1 MRWLV
6 SILAVFSVTAIADQ
20 AQIEKAITGINPMIQ
35 IESVKPIDETPFF
48 EVTLKTGERIYTDS
62 TGSHFVA
69 GDLYQVGSG
78 GVKNLTDIGR
88 RADRQELLGQL
99 DESTLIVFSPKGE
112 VKHRLL
118 VFTDIDCGYCR
129 RLHSEIEQLQENG
142 VEVRYAAFPR
152 AGVGS
157 DAYNKYVSVY
167 CAKDQNETMTLAKQG
182 ETPEVVTCDNPVAD
196 QYQLGQKLG
205 ITGTPT
211 LIFEDG
217 EMQPGY
223 APWKELLKRMNQ
235 QGS

>member
-20 AQIEKAITGINPMIQ
+20 ALIEKAITGINPMIQ
-35 IESVKPIDETPFF
+35 IESVKPIDETPFV

-99 DESTLIVFSPKGE
+99 HESTLIVFSPKGE

-152 AGVGS
+152 AGIGS
-157 DAYNKYVSVY
+157 DSYNKYVSVY

-182 ETPEVVTCDNPVAD
+182 ETPEVATCDNPVAD
-196 QYQLGQKLG
+196 QYKLGQKLG

-235 QGS
+235 QDS

>member
-62 TGSHFVA
+62 TGYHFVA

-157 DAYNKYVSVY
+157 DSYNKYVSVY

-182 ETPEVVTCDNPVAD
+182 ETPEVATCDNPVAD
-196 QYQLGQKLG
+196 QYKLGQKLG

>member
-6 SILAVFSVTAIADQ
+6 SILALFSVTAIADQ

-152 AGVGS
+152 AGIGS
-157 DAYNKYVSVY
+157 DSYNKYVSVY

-182 ETPEVVTCDNPVAD
+182 ETPAVATCDNPVAD

>member
-6 SILAVFSVTAIADQ
+6 SILALFSVTAIADQ

-62 TGSHFVA
+62 TGSYFVA

-157 DAYNKYVSVY
+157 DSYNKYVSVY

-182 ETPEVVTCDNPVAD
+182 ETPEVATCDNPVAD
-196 QYQLGQKLG
+196 QYKLGQKLG

>member
-6 SILAVFSVTAIADQ
+6 SLLALFSVTVIADQ
-20 AQIEKAITGINPMIQ
+20 AQIEKAITGINSMIE
-35 IESVKPIDETPFF
+35 IKSVKPIDDTPFY

-69 GDLYQVGSG
+69 GDLYQVDIGS
-78 GVKNLTDIGR
+78 VKNLTDIGR
-88 RADRQELLGQL
+88 RADLRELVSQI
-99 DESTLIVFSPKGE
+99 DESELIIFSPKGE

-157 DAYNKYVSVY
+157 DSYKKYVSVF
-167 CAKDQNETMTLAKQG
+167 CAKDQNVSMTLAKAG
-182 ETPEVVTCDNPVAD
+182 KMPEPATCDNPVAD
-196 QYQLGQKLG
+196 QYKLGQKLG

>member
-6 SILAVFSVTAIADQ
+6 AILAVFSVTASADQ
-20 AQIEKAITGINPMIQ
+20 EQIEKTIMGINPMIQ

-48 EVTLKTGERIYTDS
+48 EVTLKTGERIYTDA
-62 TGSHFVA
+62 TGSYFVA

-88 RADRQELLGQL
+88 RADRKELLGQL
-99 DESTLIVFSPKGE
+99 DESTLIVFSSNGE

-157 DAYNKYVSVY
+157 DSYSKYVSVY
-167 CAKDQNETMTLAKQG
+167 CAKDQNATMTLAKQG
-182 ETPEVVTCDNPVAD
+182 ETPELATCDNPVAD

-211 LIFEDG
+211 LIFENG

>member
-6 SILAVFSVTAIADQ
+6 SILALFSVTAIADQ

-157 DAYNKYVSVY
+157 DSYNKYVSVY

-182 ETPEVVTCDNPVAD
+182 ETPEVATCDNPVAD
-196 QYQLGQKLG
+196 QYKLGQKLG

>member
-6 SILAVFSVTAIADQ
+6 SLLALFSVTVIADQ
-20 AQIEKAITGINPMIQ
+20 AQIEKAITGINSMIQ
-35 IESVKPIDETPFF
+35 IQSVKPIDDTPFY

-69 GDLYQVGSG
+69 GDLYQVDIGS
-78 GVKNLTDIGR
+78 VKNLTDVGR
-88 RADRQELLGQL
+88 RADLRELVSKI
-99 DESTLIVFSPKGE
+99 DESKLIIFSPKGE
-112 VKHRLL
+112 VKHSLL

-157 DAYNKYVSVY
+157 DSYKKYVSVY
-167 CAKDQNETMTLAKQG
+167 CAKDQNVTMTLAKAG
-182 ETPEVVTCDNPVAD
+182 KMPDPATCDNPVAD
-196 QYQLGQKLG
+196 QYKLGQKLG

>member
-6 SILAVFSVTAIADQ
+6 SLLAVFSVAAIADQ
-20 AQIEKAITGINPMIQ
+20 EQIKKAITGINPMIQ
-35 IESVKPIDETPFF
+35 IESVKPIDDSPFF
-48 EVTLKTGERIYTDS
+48 EVTLKTGERIYTNA

-69 GDLYQVGSG
+69 GDLYQVGTG
-78 GVKNLTDIGR
+78 GVKNLTDVGR

-99 DESTLIVFSPKGE
+99 DESSLIVFSPKGE

-142 VEVRYAAFPR
+142 VEVSYAAFPR

-157 DAYNKYVSVY
+157 DSYNKYVSVY
-167 CAKDQNETMTLAKQG
+167 CAKDQNATMTLAKQG
-182 ETPEVVTCDNPVAD
+182 ETPEVATCDNPVAD

>member
-20 AQIEKAITGINPMIQ
+20 AQIEKAITGINQMIQ
-35 IESVKPIDETPFF
+35 IESVKPINDTPFF
-48 EVTLKTGERIYTDS
+48 EVTLKTGERIYTDA

-99 DESTLIVFSPKGE
+99 DESTLIVFPPNGE

-157 DAYNKYVSVY
+157 DSYNKYVSVY
-167 CAKDQNETMTLAKQG
+167 CAKDQNATMTDL
-182 ETPEVVTCDNPVAD
+182 
-196 QYQLGQKLG
+196 
-205 ITGTPT
+205 
-211 LIFEDG
+211 
-217 EMQPGY
+217 
-223 APWKELLKRMNQ
+223 R
-235 QGS
+235 

>member
-6 SILAVFSVTAIADQ
+6 SILALFSVTAIADQ

-69 GDLYQVGSG
+69 GDLYQVGSD

-99 DESTLIVFSPKGE
+99 HESTLIVFSPKGE

-152 AGVGS
+152 AGIGS
-157 DAYNKYVSVY
+157 DSYNKYVSVY

-182 ETPEVVTCDNPVAD
+182 ETPEVATCDNPVAD
-196 QYQLGQKLG
+196 QYKLGQKLG

-223 APWKELLKRMNQ
+223 APWKELLKRINQ

>member
-1 MRWLV
+1 MRWLALVFTLV
-6 SILAVFSVTAIADQ
+6 SITVTADEARIKQ
-20 AQIEKAITGINPMIQ
+20 AITGINPMIQ
-35 IESVKPIDETPFF
+35 IESVSAIDQTPFF
-48 EVTLKTGERIYTDS
+48 EVTLTTGERIYTDAA
-62 TGSHFVA
+62 GSHFIA
-69 GDLYQVGSG
+69 GDLYQVSAG

-88 RADRQELLGQL
+88 RTDRQALLNGL
-99 DESTLIVFSPKGE
+99 DESKLVVFSPSGE

-129 RLHSEIEQLQENG
+129 RLHSEIEQLLENG

-157 DAYNKYVSVY
+157 ESYTKYVSVY
-167 CAKDQNETMTLAKQG
+167 CAKDPNGAMTRAKQG
-182 ETPEVVTCDNPVAD
+182 ETPDGATCDNPIAD

-211 LIFEDG
+211 LIFESG

-223 APWKELLKRMNQ
+223 APWQDLLKRMNQ
-235 QGS
+235 LGS

>member
-6 SILAVFSVTAIADQ
+6 SLLAVFSVAAIADQ
-20 AQIEKAITGINPMIQ
+20 EQIKKAITGINPMIQ
-35 IESVKPIDETPFF
+35 IESVKPIDDSPFF
-48 EVTLKTGERIYTDS
+48 EVTLKTGERIYTNA

-69 GDLYQVGSG
+69 GDLYQVGTG
-78 GVKNLTDIGR
+78 GVKNLTDVGR

-99 DESTLIVFSPKGE
+99 DESSLIVFSPKGE

-129 RLHSEIEQLQENG
+129 RLHNEIEQLQENG
-142 VEVRYAAFPR
+142 VEVSYAAFPR

-157 DAYNKYVSVY
+157 ESYNKYVSVY
-167 CAKDQNETMTLAKQG
+167 CAKDQNAMMTLAKQG
-182 ETPEVVTCDNPVAD
+182 ETPEVATCDNPVAD

>member
-6 SILAVFSVTAIADQ
+6 SLLALFSVTVIADQ
-20 AQIEKAITGINPMIQ
+20 AQIEKAITGINSMIE
-35 IESVKPIDETPFF
+35 IKSVKPIDDTPFY

-69 GDLYQVGSG
+69 GDLYQVDIGS
-78 GVKNLTDIGR
+78 VKNLTDIGR
-88 RADRQELLGQL
+88 RADLRELVSQI
-99 DESTLIVFSPKGE
+99 DESELIIFSPKGQ

-157 DAYNKYVSVY
+157 DSYKKYVSVF
-167 CAKDQNETMTLAKQG
+167 CAKDQNVSMTLAKAG
-182 ETPEVVTCDNPVAD
+182 KMPEPATCDNPVAD
-196 QYQLGQKLG
+196 QYKLGQKLG

>member
-6 SILAVFSVTAIADQ
+6 SILVVFSVTAIADQ
-20 AQIEKAITGINPMIQ
+20 AQIEKAITGINQMIQ
-35 IESVKPIDETPFF
+35 IESVKPINDTPFF
-48 EVTLKTGERIYTDS
+48 EVTLKTGERIYTDA

-88 RADRQELLGQL
+88 RADRQGLLGQL
-99 DESTLIVFSPKGE
+99 DESTLIVFPPNGE

-157 DAYNKYVSVY
+157 DSYNKYVSVY
-167 CAKDQNETMTLAKQG
+167 CAKDQNATMTLAKQG
-182 ETPEVVTCDNPVAD
+182 ETPEVATCDNPVAD

-211 LIFEDG
+211 LIFENG

-223 APWKELLKRMNQ
+223 VPWKELLRRMNQ

>member
-6 SILAVFSVTAIADQ
+6 SLLAVFSVTAIADQ

-35 IESVKPIDETPFF
+35 IESVKPIDQTPFF

-99 DESTLIVFSPKGE
+99 DQSTLIVFSPKGE

-142 VEVRYAAFPR
+142 IEIRYAAFPR

-157 DAYNKYVSVY
+157 DSYNKYVSVY
-167 CAKDQNETMTLAKQG
+167 CAKDQNATMTLAKQG
-182 ETPEVVTCDNPVAD
+182 ETPEVATCDNPVAD

>member
-6 SILAVFSVTAIADQ
+6 SLLAVFSVTAIADQ

-35 IESVKPIDETPFF
+35 IESVKPIDQTPFF

-88 RADRQELLGQL
+88 RADRQELLDQL
-99 DESTLIVFSPKGE
+99 DESTLIVFPPKGE

-157 DAYNKYVSVY
+157 DSYNKYVSVY
-167 CAKDQNETMTLAKQG
+167 CAKDQNATMTLAKQG
-182 ETPEVVTCDNPVAD
+182 ETPEVATCDNPVAD